1 MAELKPCPFCGSIP
15 FMCVNKYRHDQ
26 FTYSVKCSN
35 SACDVIPLTYECSE
49 ETQAISD
56 WNKRADADDV
66 KHGKWCLLK
75 NCANEGVY
83 CSVCNKKVS
92 ISTLRRA
99 KTERYQQFRLTK
111 TAQQL
116 NTRLNNYSVLGF

>member
-49 ETQAISD
+49 ETQAISN
-56 WNKRADADDV
+56 WNKRVDAYDV
-66 KHGKWCLLK
+66 KHGEWIIVNNRDFEQVDAKCSICGYTDVFDETGFYKYCPNCGAKMDLK
-75 NCANEGVY
+75 EG
-83 CSVCNKKVS
+83 
-92 ISTLRRA
+92 A
-99 KTERYQQFRLTK
+99 EE
-111 TAQQL
+111 
-116 NTRLNNYSVLGF
+116 